1 MRRALL
7 RVHGSRRQNMR
18 TPNEPSPSRRSLLI
32 AAAGAAPLLVLTPS
46 ADAAKKVSQA
56 AARYQSTPKG
66 DQFCGNCAHFVPPTA
81 CKLVEGGIS
90 PGGWCGLFAKK
101 AS

>member
-1 MRRALL
+1 
-7 RVHGSRRQNMR
+7 MR
-18 TPNEPSPSRRSLLI
+18 TPNEPGPSRRTLLI
-32 AAAGAAPLLVLTPS
+32 AAAGAAPLLDLTPS

-56 AARYQSTPKG
+56 AARYQSAPKG
-66 DQFCGNCAHFVPPTA
+66 DQFCGNCDHFVPPTA

-90 PGGWCGLFAKK
+90 PGGWCGLYAKK